1 MQSLFPQQQASLP
14 GSGGGR
20 NGGTTLIQFKA
31 GRCNMAEIPHAG
43 GKMKITPQKQ
53 KGWHKF
59 FVTSYVI
66 TNHDESLL
74 LFQT

>member
-14 GSGGGR
+14 GSGRGGS
-20 NGGTTLIQFKA
+20 GGTTLIEFKA

-53 KGWHKF
+53 KG
-59 FVTSYVI
+59 
-66 TNHDESLL
+66 
-74 LFQT
+74 